1 MAKRKRNIDF
11 IAAQKAMG
19 KSGQSTSFEFIL
31 VTTVVIVACA
41 MIGWFLLARSQYNTA
56 ISDLE
61 AAKTELQNNKNT
73 LATNEKKYKEYK
85 IVLDKN
91 GNPVVLG
98 TDKYGNAIYK
108 YESLTEYSKRIAEA
122 LAGAQATSEEVSAAT
137 NLISTV
143 LDIVFSCASNTNCT
157 ITQLN
162 YTLGNMTVGVEGD
175 VANSN
180 SMREFV
186 AALKSDGNG
195 NYVGGVEAD
204 GTYAKFSVK
213 FTVINGILSNGT
225 AGK

>member
-19 KSGQSTSFEFIL
+19 KSVQSTSFEFIL

-73 LATNEKKYKEYK
+73 LSKNEEKFTKFQVVK
-85 IVLDKN
+85 DAN
-91 GNPVVLG
+91 GNPVVVG

-108 YESLTEYSKRIAEA
+108 YESLTEVAKRVAES
-122 LAGAQATSEEVSAAT
+122 LAGAQATSEEVKSAT
-137 NLISTV
+137 NLTSTIFTIMF
-143 LDIVFSCASNTNCT
+143 DCASRANCE
-157 ITQLN
+157 ITQFSFNGGLV
-162 YTLGNMTVGVEGD
+162 TLKLKGADVKSMTTFVL
-175 VANSN
+175 AL
-180 SMREFV
+180 RE
-186 AALKSDGNG
+186 NG
-195 NYVGGVEAD
+195 NNNYVSGVEAE
-204 GTYAKFSVK
+204 GNNAEFTVK
-213 FTVINGILSNGT
+213 FIVINDKLLDGT